1 MLEERYAGTRGHEM
15 TELGG
20 ELERIVGFNRYL
32 EERCS
37 ERIFSSFLAT
47 ALLCESLPL
56 VRDRNYL
63 RVEDGGA
70 SASELA
76 SMADRVLG
84 SAGLSHRR
92 VFADSS
98 EIADRLAPQFENLS
112 WKAEGLLVMTHD
124 GRVEEEQLPLVA
136 EVEIE
141 EMYPFWEEEN
151 RQRHPESAELVRQL
165 TEQNEFVARS
175 IDCQYFA
182 RRLDGR
188 VVSGC
193 QLYSRGGA
201 AQIETVG
208 TLEKYRNR
216 GLTSSVVKRAVAEA
230 FGSGHDLVWLLAEE
244 DNWPKALYAKLGFN
258 PAGRFCAFTRGTS

>member
-1 MLEERYAGTRGHEM
+1 M
-15 TELGG
+15 TAPGDQ
-20 ELERIVGFNRYL
+20 LERIVGFNRYL

-37 ERIFSSFLAT
+37 ERIFSPFLAT

-56 VRDRNYL
+56 VQDRNYL

-76 SMADRVLG
+76 SLADRVLG

-92 VFADSS
+92 VFADSP
-98 EIADRLAPQFENLS
+98 EIADRLAPQFGNLG
-112 WKAEGLLVMTHD
+112 WKATRLLVMTHN
-124 GRVEEEQLPLVA
+124 GRVEEETLPLVA

-141 EMYPFWEEEN
+141 EMFPFWEEEN
-151 RQRHPESAELVRQL
+151 RQRHPDSAELVSQL
-165 TEQNEFVARS
+165 TEQNKLVAGS

-193 QLYSRGGA
+193 QLYSRGGT
-201 AQIETVG
+201 AQIEAVG
-208 TLEKYRNR
+208 TLEGYRNR
-216 GLTSSVVKRAVAEA
+216 GLASSVVERAVAEA
-230 FGSGHDLVWLLAEE
+230 FRSGHDLVWLLAKE
-244 DNWPKALYAKLGFN
+244 DDWPKALYAKLGFN
-258 PAGRFCAFTRGTS
+258 PAGCFCAFTRGTS

>member
-1 MLEERYAGTRGHEM
+1 M
-15 TELGG
+15 TAPSV
-20 ELERIVGFNRYL
+20 ELERIVGFSRDL

-76 SMADRVLG
+76 SLADRVLG

-92 VFADSS
+92 VFADSP
-98 EIADRLAPQFENLS
+98 EIADRLAPQFESLS
-112 WKAEGLLVMTHD
+112 WKAERLLVMTHD
-124 GRVEEEQLPLVA
+124 GRVEEEKIPLVA

-141 EMYPFWEEEN
+141 EMFPFWEEEN
-151 RQRHPESAELVRQL
+151 RRIHPESAELVHQL
-165 TEQNEFVARS
+165 TEQNKLVARS

-182 RRLDGR
+182 RRLDGH
-188 VVSGC
+188 VASGC
-193 QLYSRGGA
+193 QLYSRGGT
-201 AQIETVG
+201 AQIEAVG
-208 TLEKYRNR
+208 TLEAYRDR
-216 GLTSSVVKRAVAEA
+216 GLASSVVRRAVAEA
-230 FGSGHDLVWLLAEE
+230 FRTGHDLVWILAEE
-244 DNWPKALYAKLGFN
+244 DDWPKALYAKLGFS
-258 PAGRFCAFTRGTS
+258 PAGRFCAFTRGTG